1 MPLNY
6 LPEAVPTA
14 FGWAHPLTG
23 EQLTAGA
30 LTTADLDGQT
40 PVAYYRP
47 NSGRK
52 SFIPSDAVGAAR
64 NLIFAQ
70 KLGRKVKFAIHSLDN
85 ILSVAW
91 SFGDRGVAS
100 TTITA
105 PGTGYTTATVAFTAA
120 PAGGVTATGTVTL
133 NAGAVT
139 GIVITNPGAGYTAAP
154 TPTISGN
161 GTGATATS
169 TLTAATVTG
178 GPEIVKNYAAAA
190 TYDISAVVSFV
201 GGTPANATLNIVDL
215 VVA

>member
-1 MPLNY
+1 MPLTY

-30 LTTADLDGQT
+30 LTTEDLDGQT
-40 PVAYYRP
+40 PIAYYKP
-47 NSGRK
+47 NAKGK
-52 SFIPSDAVGAAR
+52 AFLDPEGATE
-64 NLIFAQ
+64 NLIFSV
-70 KLGRKVKFAIHSLDN
+70 KTGRKVRFSVQSLND
-85 ILSVAW
+85 IASVAW

-105 PGTGYTTATVAFTAA
+105 GGTGYTAATVAFTAA
-120 PAGGVTATGTVTL
+120 PAGGVTATGTVTVD
-133 NAGAVT
+133 AGVVT
-139 GIVITNPGAGYTAAP
+139 GIVITNPGAGYLAAP
-154 TPTISGN
+154 TPTISGD

-169 TLTAATVTG
+169 TLTAASVVA
-178 GPEIVKNYAAAA
+178 GPDVVKNYAAAA

-201 GGTPANATLNIVDL
+201 GGTPADATLNIVDL